1 MLSLTACVWTGMVM
15 MSMMSSTTITSMS
28 GVVLMS
34 TITSASRSPPAP
46 RFIAM
51 IRLPLAPRFSRRR
64 FRDEADLQ
72 NAGALARIHDPADEL
87 VAPILVATDVD
98 LRLGN
103 LHCDFLQ
110 PVEQP
115 ALIDRLIV
123 PEHVPILVDG
133 DDDVLGLGLRRQIS
147 FLRQLHGNRS
157 DDHRNGDEEDDQQH
171 EHHVDERRGVDVGDE
186 IVVAFDI
193 AEVHRH
199 GQLPLR
205 APGPSSVMCTPPP
218 KWRTSSIATLLRRTS
233 QL

>member
-15 MSMMSSTTITSMS
+15 MRMLSSTRITSMRR
-28 GVVLMS
+28 VALMS
-34 TITSASRSPPAP
+34 TMTSGSCPPPAP
-46 RFIAM
+46 SFIAM

-115 ALIDRLIV
+115 ALIHRLLV
-123 PEHVPILVDG
+123 RDHVPILAA
-133 DDDVLGLGLRRQIS
+133 R
-147 FLRQLHGNRS
+147 
-157 DDHRNGDEEDDQQH
+157 
-171 EHHVDERRGVDVGDE
+171 
-186 IVVAFDI
+186 
-193 AEVHRH
+193 
-199 GQLPLR
+199 
-205 APGPSSVMCTPPP
+205 
-218 KWRTSSIATLLRRTS
+218 
-233 QL
+233 